1 MLFKDCYGCQLF
13 GEWKMPLVYINR
25 SNMCLNDHFSDNGL
39 RVLVISDPLTSLS
52 AASCDVKVGSFQ
64 DPPDIPGR

>member
-1 MLFKDCYGCQLF
+1 
-13 GEWKMPLVYINR
+13 MPFER
-25 SNMCLNDHFSDNGL
+25 LNDLNFNHNFLDNGL